1 MSTAPPKL
9 LGEVPA
15 ASADIYDCAAGNGPV
30 IGLDLIGSITGE
42 EGVAGFRL
50 VLFTQKGPKEGEG
63 AAKRRVLEL
72 PVRYSAP

>member
-15 ASADIYDCAAGNGPV
+15 TPTDVYDCAAGNGPV
-30 IGLDLIGSITGE
+30 VSLDLVGSITGE

-50 VLFTQKGPKEGEG
+50 VLLMQKGPKESEG